1 MITQK
6 KRKIKDK
13 QTPFLK
19 IIFVF
24 LIIIIIF
31 ILFYSKIKL
40 TKKIQELN
48 LAISGLQKEIN
59 NLTLQN
65 RELKKTILQK
75 EDQDFQEREARIRF
89 NLKKKG
95 EEVLIVV
102 SASKDKESSEKQN
115 FPETQE
121 VAINKSFWQKIFDF
135 VSKIFLFEK

>member
-6 KRKIKDK
+6 KRKIKDN
-13 QTPFLK
+13 QAPFLK

-65 RELKKTILQK
+65 REIEKTILQK

>member
-65 RELKKTILQK
+65 REIEKTILQK
-75 EDQDFQEREARIRF
+75 EDKDFQEREARIRF